1 MGTFLIATGFSFIVV
16 FSFLWLLN
24 TGRIY
29 AWSSKLSA
37 SLPKG
42 SLLQRS
48 ATVVAGWTLPQEVVK
63 PVRRSVIAA
72 KAAEELPRDQVA
84 TTEKVPLKQRLASLS
99 VGNVVRLTATDGSNR
114 ALEVQG
120 VVTHHELYQENGK
133 WSRTGDS
140 FLLAQFSTG
149 EWIWVRGANIAF
161 FNKALQVGDEVIT
174 RFKSRAQEYGKGKQA
189 YEDGQLND
197 IPTIVIEI
205 EGISLKIS
213 DIGKSDLEV
222 DGLCDVE
229 DGGARFIFAEATDS
243 SGRVAWIQDATAGS
257 DLILLG
263 RRLVVSDIDDIQ

>member
-1 MGTFLIATGFSFIVV
+1 MGTFLIWTGLLIALAFTIR
-16 FSFLWLLN
+16 WLLT
-24 TGRIY
+24 TGRAY

-37 SLPKG
+37 SLPKD
-42 SLLQRS
+42 SLPQRM

-63 PVRRSVIAA
+63 PVRRSVAAA

-84 TTEKVPLKQRLASLS
+84 TTEKVPLKKRLANVS
-99 VGNVVRLTATDGSNR
+99 VGNVVRLTGTDGSAH

-120 VVTHHELYQENGK
+120 VVTHHELYQESGQ

-149 EWIWVRGANIAF
+149 EWLWVRGANIAF
-161 FNKALQVGDEVIT
+161 FNQALQVTDGQMSN
-174 RFKSRAQEYGKGKQA
+174 FKAKAQEFGK
-189 YEDGQLND
+189 ND
-197 IPTIVIEI
+197 QRPHSVQIEI
-205 EGISLKIS
+205 EDILLDLV

-222 DGLCDVE
+222 DGVCDVE

-257 DLILLG
+257 DLILFG
-263 RRLVVSDIDDIQ
+263 RRLILSDIDDIQ